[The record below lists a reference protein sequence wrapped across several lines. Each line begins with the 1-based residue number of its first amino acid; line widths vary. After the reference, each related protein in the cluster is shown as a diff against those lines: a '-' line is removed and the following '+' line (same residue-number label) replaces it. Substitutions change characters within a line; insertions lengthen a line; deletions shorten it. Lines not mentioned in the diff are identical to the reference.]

1 MKGDAFKR
9 QTDNLI
15 FCAKSA
21 WPKTYRTTL
30 WLLKIMLP
38 VSFVV
43 LFLQYFGV
51 LDFLAQ
57 YLNPVFRYI
66 GLPGASAI
74 VFITGATVTTYASIA
89 VLMTVHLTL
98 REATIVSIMICLCH
112 ALPVE
117 CAVTHKTGSSFFG
130 MMILRIAM
138 AFAAAF
144 YLNWVLPAYSQPFAF
159 SMPVSASPTL
169 SALLSGWCV
178 SSVKLILMML
188 FIIYVLMVIQQML
201 VTYHLIRPISRPLE
215 PLMRVFGL
223 PRHTAYLWVV
233 GNVLGISYGSAVMND
248 LLGSGEISKD
258 EANEMNY
265 HLSMNHS
272 LLEDTS
278 VFGAIGIGIGWII
291 STRLLFALIVVWSRR
306 LFNFVRSVLH

>member
-1 MKGDAFKR
+1 MKGDALKR

-89 VLMTVHLTL
+89 VMMTVHLTL

-169 SALLSGWCV
+169 PALLSGWCV

-306 LFNFVRSVLH
+306 LFKSVRFVFH